1 MYERK
6 ASALVILIAGIG
18 ILAAGCSSSSTSA
31 ASSPSATTTAS
42 SPSAAATSA
51 TPAATSAT
59 PAASVGA
66 LPAADCTIIKPISA
80 SAIAQLTPLQTDSK
94 TKAAA
99 AIKAYV
105 AQLETAESKLTSTQ
119 GKADLNALITA
130 LEKSGTEP
138 QTEATTAITAAL
150 GKVGAACP

>member
-31 ASSPSATTTAS
+31 ASSPSAAAT
-42 SPSAAATSA
+42 SATPAATSA